1 MGFCELW
8 IDLIFRHISSNW
20 YSLLVNGSRYGFF
33 QSNRGLRQ
41 GDPLSPF
48 LFLIAMEGLN
58 HMFRK
63 AKTNEW
69 VRGFSALAGRGEEL
83 EITHLFYA
91 NDALIFCEAEE
102 A

>member
-1 MGFCELW
+1 VDWLDQILHLKCE
-8 IDLIFRHISSNW
+8 IFPSHKRKH
-20 YSLLVNGSRYGFF
+20 GRFF
-33 QSNRGLRQ
+33 QFEKDLRQ
-41 GDPLSPF
+41 GDPKSPF